1 MAATA
6 GAATIGYNVWVR
18 RPLVGGKVVIF
29 PITWNGIFMTVNLW
43 QVNKLLRQ
51 RRPIDFTHDELDVFE
66 TSFSSRMTPRQ
77 FHSLLRD
84 AGGRF
89 RRIQAGTKLTAEGK
103 RVGEL
108 FFLVD
113 GECSVCIGDDQ
124 IEGNIK
130 PRSFVGEM
138 TFLRLLDTH
147 SGVDSVRLPYVGW
160 KVPGFDNM
168 MRRVGGGLTS
178 GATVEV
184 GSGWSGVNVL
194 AWDQESLAKHIAA
207 NPNLS
212 NVFEAMLAADLHAT

>member
-1 MAATA
+1 
-6 GAATIGYNVWVR
+6 
-18 RPLVGGKVVIF
+18 
-29 PITWNGIFMTVNLW
+29 
-43 QVNKLLRQ
+43 
-51 RRPIDFTHDELDVFE
+51 
-66 TSFSSRMTPRQ
+66 
-77 FHSLLRD
+77 
-84 AGGRF
+84 
-89 RRIQAGTKLTAEGK
+89 
-103 RVGEL
+103 
-108 FFLVD
+108 
-113 GECSVCIGDDQ
+113 
-124 IEGNIK
+124 
-130 PRSFVGEM
+130 M

-212 NVFEAMLAADLHAT
+212 NVFEAMLAADLVKKLRGAGARHKRPAHFSGGGGGGGTSPGSGSGRRGSGGRAGAASSAPG